1 MAASASSDSMDINLT
16 PLLDVVM
23 QLIMFFMMC
32 VNFVSDQVS
41 ANVVLPKS
49 LSAQDIMP
57 KTDVD
62 VLVINV
68 EVKRQVRTN
77 PDGSPMRLP
86 DGEIIRDLVPDA
98 EGRKLSKIIFS
109 GYDESKWFTDDS
121 EAVGIDYAQRKLA
134 LLAKDYRKKESLR
147 TGKPSDQ
154 VDLRTIVIIRADTDT
169 RYGLVVQLIA
179 QCTKEGFPKVE
190 VRAFGAK
197 S

>member
-1 MAASASSDSMDINLT
+1 MAVSTKTDTMDLNLT

-41 ANVVLPKS
+41 ANVLLPTS
-49 LSAQDIMP
+49 LSAQEIMP

-68 EVKRQVRTN
+68 EVKREVRMNPNGTPART
-77 PDGSPMRLP
+77 PDGR
-86 DGEIIRDLVPDA
+86 IIRDLVLD
-98 EGRKLSKIIFS
+98 EQGRKQTKIIFS
-109 GYDESKWFTDDS
+109 GYDESKWFTDDN
-121 EAVGIDYAQRKLA
+121 EAVGLDYAQRKLA

-147 TGKPSDQ
+147 VGKPSDQ
-154 VDLRTIVIIRADTDT
+154 VQLRTVVIIRADVEA
-169 RYGLVVQLIA
+169 RYGLVVQLLA

-190 VRAFGAK
+190 VRAFAAK
-197 S
+197 